1 MAAPKSAIKSRSEPS
16 FSISVPSC
24 AEPSESVR
32 WELQRKDA
40 LQTRYRLKKKER
52 ERLDFHGL
60 AGDVRG
66 FTAFLTHRYGSICRG
81 WRTGVAP
88 DEMGL
93 APVLQSDFF
102 MAMHKMGFTGNVLS
116 LWKELTHGAK
126 ESCWLGDIDHKLQRG
141 LDQLAAGLFKSY
153 KGGARQAWEEV
164 PKAWASRM
172 NYAEREAP
180 KAVSLFSLPV
190 GARSQLEKRTD
201 PRFVQWMEEQAITRP
216 RGFAVSERC
225 LFDALDIKG
234 VGTVTV
240 EDFCFLDHWAHKR
253 LKKPLPVQ
261 ETATTSRWDTVS
273 QPLPP
278 MVKSPKKQTIKDF
291 RSYLETQFGGP
302 GGAGRAW
309 RVAMDVKG
317 RGALTLGEFGSAC
330 RAVGWKSDHVE
341 LFRLLKAA
349 GQGLV
354 RFRAL
359 DPETAEALVK
369 FKDEAESKCRG
380 PVLDFWA
387 QVMDPGDA
395 GAMSRSEF
403 LKDLPKV
410 LGMAPETLLRVFN
423 TLDPTNTGWLAAT
436 ELQYL
441 ETFEMGLAD
450 FMADQEHQAPLLL
463 AGPASNAEPVLP
475 TGVLG
480 DFKVPWQVTNRKV
493 LSEADL
499 LVSPLGRQLWAP
511 HRSSR
516 SFQQRALE
524 NSHML
529 KHRWLNETVEDR
541 CLYKNFEPVQT
552 MRSDHSRVFRKKR
565 KDFIFRTS
573 HEFYRKGVNRFRRG
587 EVEPNP
593 LPPDPLGLGF
603 S

>member
-1 MAAPKSAIKSRSEPS
+1 MTPPDVRNPQELLASNTPKHPHAAAAPLRRRSL
-16 FSISVPSC
+16 
-24 AEPSESVR
+24 R
-32 WELQRKDA
+32 
-40 LQTRYRLKKKER
+40 
-52 ERLDFHGL
+52 
-60 AGDVRG
+60 
-66 FTAFLTHRYGSICRG
+66 
-81 WRTGVAP
+81 
-88 DEMGL
+88 
-93 APVLQSDFF
+93 
-102 MAMHKMGFTGNVLS
+102 
-116 LWKELTHGAK
+116 
-126 ESCWLGDIDHKLQRG
+126 
-141 LDQLAAGLFKSY
+141 
-153 KGGARQAWEEV
+153 ARQ
-164 PKAWASRM
+164 
-172 NYAEREAP
+172 
-180 KAVSLFSLPV
+180 
-190 GARSQLEKRTD
+190 
-201 PRFVQWMEEQAITRP
+201 
-216 RGFAVSERC
+216 
-225 LFDALDIKG
+225 
-234 VGTVTV
+234 
-240 EDFCFLDHWAHKR
+240 
-253 LKKPLPVQ
+253 
-261 ETATTSRWDTVS
+261 
-273 QPLPP
+273 
-278 MVKSPKKQTIKDF
+278 
-291 RSYLETQFGGP
+291 
-302 GGAGRAW
+302 
-309 RVAMDVKG
+309 G

-541 CLYKNFEPVQT
+541 CLYKNFEPA
-552 MRSDHSRVFRKKR
+552 
-565 KDFIFRTS
+565 
-573 HEFYRKGVNRFRRG
+573 RG
-587 EVEPNP
+587 A
-593 LPPDPLGLGF
+593 
-603 S
+603 